1 MADPTE
7 VFRSPDHK
15 VATIF
20 GGSGFIGRHIVR
32 RLAKRG
38 WRLRIAVRHPSKAQ
52 FLKPLGDVGQI
63 APIRCDIAEE
73 ASIATALAGTDY
85 VINLVGI
92 LAEGGGQSFEALHA
106 TAPGRIARLAKE
118 AGATRMVQISAI
130 GASADSPSTYART
143 KAAGE
148 AAVREGFPEASIL
161 RPSVVFGP
169 EDSFFNMFAEMTR
182 TSPFLPLIGGGE
194 TRFQP
199 VFVGDVAEA
208 VTACLDRPE
217 TQGQVY
223 ELGGPR
229 IYTFKELM
237 ELLLK
242 TIGRKRAL
250 LPIPWGM
257 AEIQARVFECLPKPP
272 LTRDQVTQLKSDNV
286 VQPGAKTLADLGIEP
301 MAAEGI
307 IPTYLERF
315 RRGGRFA
322 RRHAA

>member
-1 MADPTE
+1 MADPSE
-7 VFRSPDHK
+7 VFRSPDYK
-15 VATIF
+15 VVTIF
-20 GGSGFIGRHIVR
+20 GGSGFIGRHIVQ

-63 APIRCDIAEE
+63 APIRCDVAEE
-73 ASIATALAGTDY
+73 GSIATVLAGTDH

-92 LAEGGGQSFEALHA
+92 LAEGGSQRFKTLHA
-106 TAPGRIARLAKE
+106 DAPGRIARRARE

-130 GASADSPSTYART
+130 GASPESPSVYART

-148 AAVREGFPEASIL
+148 AAVREAFPEATIL

-199 VFVGDVAEA
+199 VYVGDVADA
-208 VTACLDRPE
+208 CLACLDRPE
-217 TQGQVY
+217 TQGQLY

-237 ELLLK
+237 ELMLR
-242 TIGRKRAL
+242 TIGKKRVL

-257 AEIQARVFECLPKPP
+257 AQIQARMFECLPKPP
-272 LTRDQVTQLKSDNV
+272 LTRDQVTQLKIDNV
-286 VQPGAKTLADLGIEP
+286 VQPGAMTFADLDIEP